1 MGRSRG
7 PIAASTRAMKVLQV
21 TGAMNRGG
29 AEVMLMDILRHKPQ
43 EVQFDFL
50 INNPPDDLYRRG
62 AFDDEIRAA
71 GCRMRYIGTQLRI
84 GPLAYAR
91 RFKAICK
98 ELQPDV
104 VHIHL
109 NAKCGIIAWAARRAG
124 CRRVIAHCHADSRFH
139 GSWLTNALNETEVFF
154 QKFLIS
160 HYATDYWGCSPQACR
175 RLYWPW
181 VRKHSVVINN
191 AIDTAAYANVK
202 QEDVAKLRASYGLP
216 PGTWVLGNVGR
227 IVPHKNIAHV
237 VDVLAALKRRGMEA
251 ALVVAGR
258 NDAPDYV
265 DAMMSHARE
274 LGVEQRIVLLGERAD
289 VPVVM
294 NTFDVFVGTSLQEGF
309 GLVAVE
315 AQAAGVP
322 CVLYKGFPSTVDMQ
336 LGLCQFL
343 DGFDTERWADAIVA
357 AHPLRHS
364 IDTEQIEHQIALMGF
379 DAVSNARRV
388 CNLYKEIYL

>member
-1 MGRSRG
+1 
-7 PIAASTRAMKVLQV
+7 MKVLQV

-62 AFDDEIRAA
+62 AFDDEIKAA

-84 GPLAYAR
+84 GPSAYAR
-91 RFKAICK
+91 QFKAICE

-109 NAKCGIIAWAARRAG
+109 NAKCGIIAWAAYRAG
-124 CRRVIAHCHADSRFH
+124 CRRIIAHCHADIRFH
-139 GSWLTNALNETEVFF
+139 GSWLSNMLNETEVFL

-160 HYATDYWGCSPQACR
+160 HYATDYWGCSPQANR
-175 RLYWPW
+175 RLYWSW
-181 VRKHSVVINN
+181 ARKHSVVINN
-191 AIDTAAYANVK
+191 AIDTAAYA
-202 QEDVAKLRASYGLP
+202 DVHPRKVEQLRTSYQL
-216 PGTWVLGNVGR
+216 TDNCIVLGNVGR
-227 IVPHKNIAHV
+227 IVPHKNLSFV
-237 VDVLAALKRRGMEA
+237 VDIIAALRNNDVDA
-251 ALVVAGR
+251 VLVVAGR
-258 NDAPDYV
+258 NDAPQYV
-265 DAMMSHARE
+265 DSMLSHARE
-274 LGVEQRIVLLGERAD
+274 IGVGDRIIFLGERSD
-289 VPVVM
+289 IPVVM

-322 CVLYKGFPSTVDMQ
+322 CVLYKGFPTTVDMQ

-343 DGFDTERWADAIVA
+343 DDFDTERWADAIIA
-357 AHPLRHS
+357 ASPFRHS
-364 IDTEQIEHQIALMGF
+364 IGTKQIAHQIALMGF
-379 DAVSNARRV
+379 DAASNAKRV
-388 CNLYKEIYL
+388 CQMYQSKHSEQ

>member
-1 MGRSRG
+1 
-7 PIAASTRAMKVLQV
+7 MKVLQV

-29 AEVMLMDILRHKPQ
+29 AEMMLMDIMRHKPQ

-62 AFDDEIRAA
+62 AFDDEIKAA

-84 GPLAYAR
+84 GPSAYAR
-91 RFKAICK
+91 QFKAIYD

-109 NAKCGIIAWAARRAG
+109 NAKCGIIAWAAYRAG
-124 CRRVIAHCHADSRFH
+124 CRRIIAHCHADIRFH
-139 GSWLTNALNETEVFF
+139 GSWLSNALNEAEVFT

-160 HYATDYWGCSPQACR
+160 HYATDYWGCSPQANK

-181 VRKHSVVINN
+181 VRKHSVVVNN
-191 AIDTAAYANVK
+191 AIDTAAYAAVN
-202 QEDVAKLRASYGLP
+202 QDDAARLRGSYGQP
-216 PGTWVLGNVGR
+216 SGTLVLGNVGR

-237 VDVLAALKRRGMEA
+237 VDVLAALKRRGVDA

-258 NDAPDYV
+258 NDAPGYV

-274 LGVEQRIVLLGERAD
+274 LEVEQRIVLLGERAD

-322 CVLYKGFPSTVDMQ
+322 CVLYKGFPTTVDMQ

-343 DGFDTERWADAIVA
+343 DDFDTERWADAIIA
-357 AHPLRHS
+357 ASPFRHS
-364 IDTEQIEHQIALMGF
+364 IGTEQIAHQIALMGF
-379 DAVSNARRV
+379 DAASNAERV
-388 CNLYKEIYL
+388 CQMYQSKHSEQ